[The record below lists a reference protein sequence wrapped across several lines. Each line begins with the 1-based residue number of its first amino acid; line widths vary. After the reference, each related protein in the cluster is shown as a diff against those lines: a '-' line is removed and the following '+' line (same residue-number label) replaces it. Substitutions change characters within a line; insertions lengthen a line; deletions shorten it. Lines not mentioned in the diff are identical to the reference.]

1 MSAERKIIY
10 LLAAILAILFVILLL
25 LTQAP
30 ARSLEEAQ
38 RAAAK
43 AAGAV
48 QRVTGLLTSRPQ

>member
-38 RAAAK
+38 RAATK
-43 AAGAV
+43 AVGAI
-48 QRVTGLLTSRPQ
+48 Q